1 MSEYEVFGT
10 PAELVWQEINLAD
23 IKYDKRHEAIREIP
37 DTWGI
42 YIFHRRF
49 GDTSEALYIGKSKAL
64 RNRIIQELNA
74 LELIE
79 HVKGAKKGTKL
90 LSFAELVAHGNCDK
104 DKYIDDI
111 ESVLIQ
117 EAVYQGHNLYNI
129 KKTKVHLREVSSSGD
144 VPGCVEE
151 PFYLLR

>member
-10 PAELVWQEINLAD
+10 PAELIWQEINLAD
-23 IKYDKRHEAIREIP
+23 IGYDKRHETIKAIP
-37 DTWGI
+37 SAYGI

-49 GDTSEALYIGKSKAL
+49 GDTSEALYIGKSKNL

-79 HVKGAKKGTKL
+79 HVKSAKKGTKL
-90 LSFAELVAHGNCDK
+90 LSWAEIVTHGNSDK

-129 KKTKVHLREVSSSGD
+129 KKTKIHLREVTSSGD
-144 VPGCVEE
+144 VPGCIED